1 MTLQRMHP
9 VMVVIDKWIEGGGGG
24 GSKKEG
30 KNTSKFWAL
39 TSIFKFGLRVYSTQR
54 LQRKKG

>member
-9 VMVVIDKWIEGGGGG
+9 VMVVIDKWIEG

-39 TSIFKFGLRVYSTQR
+39 TSIFKFGLRVYSTKR
-54 LQRKKG
+54 LQRKKDSIH